1 MSINKFLLILLLINI
16 NLAQDQN
23 NENEIPPD
31 FISELT
37 CGKSIDGSPK
47 NEKDCTKY
55 GTGSGML
62 CCFVG
67 DDVSDKS
74 GQCYLLPESLGSA
87 IKTAKGAKKFTNLKE
102 GQKAY
107 WSCGNKSYFLTINSI
122 MIFLI
127 LFLL

>member
-16 NLAQDQN
+16 NVAQDQSDKD
-23 NENEIPPD
+23 EVPPD

-47 NEKDCTKY
+47 KQQEACTKY

-62 CCFVG
+62 CCFVAE
-67 DDVSDKS
+67 SE
-74 GQCYLLPESLGSA
+74 GQDGECYLLPESLGIA
-87 IKTAKGAKKFTNLKE
+87 IKNNKGKKTFTSPKE
-102 GQKAY
+102 GQKAF
-107 WSCGNKSYFLTINSI
+107 WSCGNRSYFLSINSI
-122 MIFLI
+122 IVFLI